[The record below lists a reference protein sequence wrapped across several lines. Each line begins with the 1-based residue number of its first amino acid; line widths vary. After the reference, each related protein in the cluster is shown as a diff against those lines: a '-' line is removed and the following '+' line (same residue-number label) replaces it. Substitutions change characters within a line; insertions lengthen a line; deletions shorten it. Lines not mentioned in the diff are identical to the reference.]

1 MKIDKKTLDMLSALP
16 DDSLWKMICAIGAQ
30 SGIDLSSV
38 HVGPEDISKLRN
50 TMNTLTDS
58 DVSRAVQILENIKR
72 QRGI

>member
-30 SGIDLSSV
+30 SGIDLSGV
-38 HVGPEDISKLRN
+38 QVRPDDIARLRS
-50 TMNTLTDS
+50 TMSTLTDS
-58 DVSRAVQILENIKR
+58 DVSRALQILESIKR

>member
-38 HVGPEDISKLRN
+38 KVQPEDISKLRS

-58 DVSRAVQILENIKR
+58 DVSRALQILESVKK
-72 QRGI
+72 QRGN